1 MEWQQKAY
9 MERRLLRKHLRKGG
23 DEPLRYA
30 GGDRVRAGAVGATL
44 LRALLNSTEG
54 SVATAEPA
62 R

>member
-1 MEWQQKAY
+1 

-44 LRALLNSTEG
+44 PRALLNSTEG